1 MELEHSLGTHL
12 NAQDAR
18 VAFVG
23 KTLPGDGQSND
34 HAEVMFVAIYNVKLS
49 WRLAIAQI
57 VVQI

>member
-1 MELEHSLGTHL
+1 MELEHSLETHL

-49 WRLAIAQI
+49 
-57 VVQI
+57 